1 MASQFEMVK
10 LFTQQLELCG
20 VKPHETL
27 IVLVEGDIRQDYAEA
42 ILIAAR
48 EMGLTPF
55 QITVPLR
62 EQRSIKSMTGRTGIA
77 GNLPVIEA
85 LKKADIVIDLMGML
99 FSHEQNEIMATGTRV
114 CFIREPFEVL
124 ARNMP
129 TRDLRRRLEFADAM
143 LSKASTMR
151 IWSDAGTDVTY
162 QLGDYPTMMQYGYTD
177 TPGRWDHM
185 GTGQVLTNGN
195 DGRVD
200 GTVVLQAGDVV
211 NGFRRYLESEVK
223 LTIKD
228 GFITAI
234 DGPGMDAELIRKYIE
249 SYNDP
254 RAYAI
259 SHIGWGLLDSAP
271 WYHNII
277 TRTKDAEIGTSMLS
291 YYGNILFSTGP
302 NTELGGKNDT
312 ACHMDM
318 PMRDCSLSLDG
329 VQVVDKGKIVIP
341 EMMA

>member
-1 MASQFEMVK
+1 MATQFEMVK
-10 LFTQQLELCG
+10 LFTRQLELCG

-27 IVLVEGDIRQDYAEA
+27 IVLVEGDIRLDYAEA

-77 GNLPVIEA
+77 GNIPVIEA

-99 FSHEQNEIMATGTRV
+99 FSYEQNEICATGTRV
-114 CFIREPFEVL
+114 CFIREPFDVL
-124 ARNMP
+124 ARNAP
-129 TRDLRRRLEFADAM
+129 TEDLRRRLEWGEKLLAN
-143 LSKASTMR
+143 ASTMH
-151 IWSDAGTDVTY
+151 ITSDAGTDVTY
-162 QLGDYPTMMQYGYTD
+162 ELGDYPVMTQYGYTD

-195 DGRVD
+195 DGKVN
-200 GTVVLQAGDVV
+200 GVVVLQPGDIV
-211 NGFRRYLESEVK
+211 NGFKRYLESPVT
-223 LTIKD
+223 LTITD
-228 GFITAI
+228 GFITEI
-234 DGPGMDAELIRKYIE
+234 DGPGMDAALIRKYIE
-249 SYNDP
+249 SYRDP

-277 TRTKDAEIGTSMLS
+277 SRTKDLEIGTSSLS
-291 YYGNILFSTGP
+291 YYGNVLFSTGP
-302 NTELGGKNDT
+302 NTELGGNNDT

-318 PMRDCSLSLDG
+318 PMRDCSLALDG
-329 VQVVDKGKIVIP
+329 IQIVEKGKIVIP